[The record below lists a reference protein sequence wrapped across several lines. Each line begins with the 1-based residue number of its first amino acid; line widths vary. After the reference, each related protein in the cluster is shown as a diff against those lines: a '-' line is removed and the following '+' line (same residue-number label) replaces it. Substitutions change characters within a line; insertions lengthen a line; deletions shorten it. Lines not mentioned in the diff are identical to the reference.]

1 MMADS
6 AVTVGAGLSAPSISQ
21 PEASS
26 ADEAAEG
33 LPGPGGAEAA
43 RSNRRLV
50 HWIARVLAFEGFT
63 MSING
68 IGAPWIAKSFQLG
81 ESGIAGLFAW
91 ISLSAIG
98 ALGLSRMIDRLG
110 RRRMLLVCMAGTPV
124 CALAAALSTN
134 IAAFA
139 VCEIALYAFI
149 GATISS
155 CIVILAEELA
165 IEERA
170 RGQSWGGLGL
180 SLGGGLCLIAMP
192 MVASHHSWRWMLVAA
207 AAMGVVATWMAAKVI
222 PESARWQRAAASG
235 TTSASSFY
243 DVFGKFY
250 RRRAI
255 TILVCALLANIAAVA
270 ASSWAYF
277 HLVSVVKL
285 APGAASVLM
294 LVGGGVGIVGFP
306 LGARAC
312 ERYGRIPTI
321 FFAGLITGLGALAF
335 YWGPPAHLGL
345 RLLWIGVTY
354 CCFTAGLSAGQV
366 GGNSIA
372 TELFPTAIRG
382 AMMGWFALI
391 GAAAAVSAQTLIAVL
406 AGRLGGLSIVV
417 GYLSLLAI
425 PNAIIVALLL
435 PETRGLSLEA
445 AAMEEEF
452 EKSAS

>member
-1 MMADS
+1 MDAQYT
-6 AVTVGAGLSAPSISQ
+6 A
-21 PEASS
+21 EASH
-26 ADEAAEG
+26 G
-33 LPGPGGAEAA
+33 LGEQETAPTNRGLI
-43 RSNRRLV
+43 RS
-50 HWIARVLAFEGFT
+50 IALVLAFDGFA

-68 IGAPWIAKSFQLG
+68 IGAPWIAKSFHLG

-110 RRRMLLVCMAGTPV
+110 RRRMLLVCMAGTTV
-124 CALAAALSTN
+124 SALAAAVATN

-149 GATISS
+149 GATVAGG
-155 CIVILAEELA
+155 IVILAEELA
-165 IEERA
+165 IAERA

-180 SLGGGLCLIAMP
+180 GLGGGLCLVVMP
-192 MVASHHSWRWMLVAA
+192 MIAGRYSWRWMLVLASVMGIAA
-207 AAMGVVATWMAAKVI
+207 LRRAARVI
-222 PESARWQRAAASG
+222 PESGRWQRAAATG

-243 DVFGKFY
+243 DAFGKLY

-255 TILVCALLANIAAVA
+255 TVLSCSLLGNIAGVA
-270 ASSWAYF
+270 ASSWSYF
-277 HLVSVVKL
+277 HLVSVVGL
-285 APGAASVLM
+285 APGAASGLM
-294 LVGGGVGIVGFP
+294 LVGGGVGMLGFP
-306 LGARAC
+306 LGARGC

-321 FFAGLITGLGALAF
+321 VVAGLLTSLGAIAF
-335 YWGPPAHLGL
+335 YWGPPVHSPL
-345 RLLWIGVTY
+345 RWLWIEATY

-366 GGNSIA
+366 GGNSLG

-382 AMMGWFALI
+382 AMMGWYALI
-391 GAAAAVSAQTLIAVL
+391 GAAASISAQTLIAVF
-406 AGRLGGLSIVV
+406 AARLGGLSIVV

-445 AAMEEEF
+445 AAMEEAF
-452 EKSAS
+452 EKSR

>member
-1 MMADS
+1 MSNQHD
-6 AVTVGAGLSAPSISQ
+6 
-21 PEASS
+21 ASS
-26 ADEAAEG
+26 AAEVAGASRSLGDGDAA
-33 LPGPGGAEAA
+33 LK
-43 RSNRRLV
+43 NRRLA
-50 HWIARVLAFEGFT
+50 HSIARVLAFEGFT

-68 IGAPWIAKSFQLG
+68 IGSPWIAKSFHLG

-110 RRRMLLVCMAGTPV
+110 RRRMVLVCMAGTSV
-124 CALAAALSTN
+124 SALAAAFSTN

-149 GATISS
+149 GATVAG

-165 IEERA
+165 IAERA
-170 RGQSWGGLGL
+170 WGQSLGGLGMG
-180 SLGGGLCLIAMP
+180 LGSGLCLIVMP
-192 MVASHHSWRWMLVAA
+192 MVASRHSWRWVLVLASAIGVAA
-207 AAMGVVATWMAAKVI
+207 LWRAARVI
-222 PESARWQRAAASG
+222 PESGRWQRAAASG

-243 DVFGKFY
+243 DAFGQLY

-255 TILVCALLANIAAVA
+255 TILVCALLANIAGIAG
-270 ASSWAYF
+270 SSWAYF
-277 HLVSVVKL
+277 HLVSVVGL
-285 APGAASVLM
+285 TPGAASVLM
-294 LVGGGVGIVGFP
+294 LLGGGVGMLGFP
-306 LGARAC
+306 LAARSC

-321 FFAGLITGLGALAF
+321 FVAALMTGLGALAF

-345 RLLWIGVTY
+345 RWLWIGITY

-366 GGNSIA
+366 GGNSLA

-382 AMMGWFALI
+382 AMMGWFALV

-406 AGRLGGLSIVV
+406 AARLGGLSIVV

-425 PNAIIVALLL
+425 PNAIIVALFL

-445 AAMEEEF
+445 AAMEEAF
-452 EKSAS
+452 EEPGS

>member
-1 MMADS
+1 MAAATPRPDAIS
-6 AVTVGAGLSAPSISQ
+6 AAIVA
-21 PEASS
+21 EASRGID
-26 ADEAAEG
+26 DEPA
-33 LPGPGGAEAA
+33 PGNYRLG
-43 RSNRRLV
+43 RS
-50 HWIARVLAFEGFT
+50 IATVLAFEGFT

-68 IGAPWIAKSFQLG
+68 VGAPWIAKSFHLG

-91 ISLSAIG
+91 ISLSALG

-110 RRRMLLVCMAGTPV
+110 RRRMLLICMAGTAV
-124 CALAAALSTN
+124 SALAAAVSTN

-149 GATISS
+149 GATVSG

-170 RGQSWGGLGL
+170 RGQSWGGLGMG
-180 SLGGGLCLIAMP
+180 LGGGLCLLAMP
-192 MVASHHSWRWMLVAA
+192 MVASHHSWRWMLVMAS
-207 AAMGVVATWMAAKVI
+207 AMGVAALLRAARVI
-222 PESARWQRAAASG
+222 PESGRWQRAAASG

-243 DVFGKFY
+243 DAFGQLY

-255 TILVCALLANIAAVA
+255 TILVCYLLATITSVA
-270 ASSWAYF
+270 ATSWSYF
-277 HLVSVVKL
+277 HLVSVVGL
-285 APGAASVLM
+285 APGTASSMM
-294 LVGGGVGIVGFP
+294 LLGGGVGILGFP
-306 LGARAC
+306 LAARSC

-321 FFAGLITGLGALAF
+321 FVAGFMTGLGALAF

-345 RLLWIGVTY
+345 AWLWIGVTY

-366 GGNSIA
+366 GGNSLA

-382 AMMGWFALI
+382 AMMGWFALM
-391 GAAAAVSAQTLIAVL
+391 AAAAAISAQTLIAVF
-406 AGRLGGLSIVV
+406 AARLGGLSIVV

-435 PETRGLSLEA
+435 PETRGLSLEV
-445 AAMEEEF
+445 AAMEDAF
-452 EKSAS
+452 EKSH

>member
-1 MMADS
+1 MRHQRVKVKMEIPAKFDASATADS
-6 AVTVGAGLSAPSISQ
+6 AGASPALGEQEPAP
-21 PEASS
+21 
-26 ADEAAEG
+26 G
-33 LPGPGGAEAA
+33 
-43 RSNRRLV
+43 NRRLALS
-50 HWIARVLAFEGFT
+50 IATVLAFEGFT

-68 IGAPWIAKSFQLG
+68 IGAPWIARSFHLG

-98 ALGLSRMIDRLG
+98 ALALSRMIDRLG
-110 RRRMLLVCMAGTPV
+110 RRRMLLVSMAGTAV
-124 CALAAALSTN
+124 CALAAALATN

-149 GATISS
+149 GTTVS
-155 CIVILAEELA
+155 CGIVILAEELA

-170 RGQSWGGLGL
+170 RGQSLGGLGIG
-180 SLGGGLCLIAMP
+180 LGGGLCLMIMP
-192 MVASHHSWRWMLVAA
+192 MVASHHSWRWMLVLASVMGLVALRRAA
-207 AAMGVVATWMAAKVI
+207 RVI
-222 PESARWQRAAASG
+222 PESGRWERAAASG
-235 TTSASSFY
+235 TTSSSNFY
-243 DVFGKFY
+243 DVFGELY

-255 TILVCALLANIAAVA
+255 TILFCALLINTATVA

-277 HLVSVVKL
+277 HLVSVVNL
-285 APGAASVLM
+285 APSAASGMM
-294 LVGGGVGIVGFP
+294 LLGGGVGMLGFP
-306 LGARAC
+306 LGARSC

-321 FFAGLITGLGALAF
+321 VVAGVMTSLGALAF
-335 YWGPPAHLGL
+335 YWGPPAHLTL
-345 RLLWIGVTY
+345 RWLWIEVTY
-354 CCFTAGLSAGQV
+354 CGFTVGLSAGQV
-366 GGNSIA
+366 GANSLA

-425 PNAIIVALLL
+425 PNAIVVALLL

-445 AAMEEEF
+445 AAMEQAF
-452 EKSAS
+452 EKSV